1 MIHIRTTSRRA
12 RFHSISWRPD
22 PPGGPNKAGEV
33 LVGDSFDVITVENRQ
48 NMIEIE
54 ILGTAPSGAR
64 NILPAA
70 LPRFHPE
77 VIHPGQIDVLGNPGK
92 RPARRRP
99 VRIDAEETRGDPRVG
114 AAPGCGYDAHVTR
127 FIGNTVGHVL
137 DDVELGHSK
146 SPPSLKRRSGPLE
159 TERLVRSSRR
169 VLRVSR
175 PARVVLMDGDEIRNR
190 HPRHVPRS
198 RASHG
203 RASRTRRESEAIDV
217 EPQHRGS
224 LISWRVMRRLYP
236 GITAEGPLRPPP
248 SSFSARFC
256 GSSSSG
262 KTLDG
267 GLPERTSFRSTRSR
281 RQKESHVI
289 AAPGRIVT

>member
-33 LVGDSFDVITVENRQ
+33 LIGDSFDVIAIENRQ

-54 ILGTAPSGAR
+54 ILGTATPGAR
-64 NILPAA
+64 NILPAT

-77 VIHPGQIDVLGNPGK
+77 IIHPGQIDVLGNPGK

-99 VRIDAEETRGDPRVG
+99 VQIDAEETRGDPRVG

-169 VLRVSR
+169 VLRVGR

-190 HPRHVPRS
+190 HPRHAPLEPCVSWPHLPHAPRVGGD
-198 RASHG
+198 RRRTA
-203 RASRTRRESEAIDV
+203 ASRPPDQLAGHEATLPRHHRRRPV
-217 EPQHRGS
+217 
-224 LISWRVMRRLYP
+224 
-236 GITAEGPLRPPP
+236 TATSVVVVLREILR
-248 SSFSARFC
+248 FSILR
-256 GSSSSG
+256 
-262 KTLDG
+262 
-267 GLPERTSFRSTRSR
+267 
-281 RQKESHVI
+281 
-289 AAPGRIVT
+289 